1 MTRLSIRWRL
11 TLWYGVSLAV
21 LLCGFCLILMLLMR
35 QQVFVRTDAGL
46 REEVKELSVEIGLA
60 ESAAVFQS
68 AATARFGHHE
78 FYDFLVT
85 DDAGRAVFTSSD
97 RFALDELP
105 AGSEA
110 GSSDVMFAT
119 LHLGEL
125 GPYRIATASLP
136 GRFGRLKVRVL
147 RSLTPLYSDLQ
158 ALQWVM
164 TGLLPIDVLLALAVG
179 HFLAGRAV
187 ARVQHVVDVANAIDI
202 TCLDRRIS
210 VANPHDEIGRLSLAL
225 NSLIMRLEQAVSEI
239 RRFTADASHE
249 IRTPLAVLRA
259 EAETTLRSSRS
270 PEEYARALTVI
281 VDEAARLGR
290 LTDQLLHLSRYDS
303 GITLCAQEPVPL
315 DALLQDVTEQLQPLA
330 ADRQVALHCELKVC
344 CEVPGDDIRLSQVFF
359 NVVENAIKY
368 APGGEVAI
376 RLHLVEPWAV
386 VEVEDSG
393 EGIPDGAL
401 LHVFDRFY
409 RVDASRQRASGG
421 AGLGLSIAR
430 AAVLAHEGTIE
441 IRSQVSVGTIVTVR
455 LPTVS
460 KDRPKH
466 QLNKF
471 SGQGSAAP
479 PDRNHAVCDSGRS

>member
-46 REEVKELSVEIGLA
+46 REEVKELGVEIGLA
-60 ESAAVFQS
+60 ENAAAFKT

-85 DDAGRAVFTSSD
+85 DAEGRAAFASSE
-97 RFALDELP
+97 RFALDELST
-105 AGSEA
+105 GS
-110 GSSDVMFAT
+110 GSASTDIIFAT
-119 LHLGEL
+119 LQVGEL

-136 GRFGRLKVRVL
+136 SQFGRLKVQVL

-164 TGLLPIDVLLALAVG
+164 TGLLPICVLLALAVG
-179 HFLAGRAV
+179 HFLAGRAL
-187 ARVQHVVDVANAIDI
+187 APVQHVVDVANAIDI
-202 TCLDRRIS
+202 TCLDRRINI
-210 VANPHDEIGRLSLAL
+210 ANPHDEIGRLSHAL
-225 NSLIMRLEQAVSEI
+225 NSLIIRLEQAVSEI

-259 EAETTLRSSRS
+259 EAEMTLRSSRT

-290 LTDQLLHLSRYDS
+290 LADQLLHLSRFDA
-303 GITLCAQEPVPL
+303 GITHCAQEPVPL
-315 DALLQDVTEQLQPLA
+315 DALLQDVNEQLQPLA
-330 ADRQVALHCELKVC
+330 ADWQVALNCELNAC
-344 CEVPGDDIRLSQVFF
+344 CEVLGDDIRLSQVFF

-368 APGGEVAI
+368 APGGKVAV
-376 RLHLVEPWAV
+376 RLRLMGQWAV
-386 VEVEDSG
+386 VDVEDNG
-393 EGIPDGAL
+393 EGIPDPAL
-401 LHVFDRFY
+401 PHVFERFY
-409 RVDASRQRASGG
+409 RVDSSRQRESGG

-430 AAVLAHEGTIE
+430 AAVLAHQGTIE
-441 IRSQVSVGTIVTVR
+441 IRSQVGVGTIVTVR
-455 LPTVS
+455 LPAVSTTV
-460 KDRPKH
+460 
-466 QLNKF
+466 Q
-471 SGQGSAAP
+471 SASNELPTVAS
-479 PDRNHAVCDSGRS
+479 RN